1 MSCFRVIAA
10 LAFAGVVVLTAGSE
24 YAHGQVTGAIAGQ
37 VVDGRG
43 EPLPGANV
51 LVLGIN
57 RGVATR
63 TDGSFRITNV
73 PAETH
78 EVRVSFLGYESQTQ
92 TVTVPADERLRFVL
106 EPSPIRGEA
115 VTVYGTLTRGQAKAL
130 NDQRSAVNVR
140 TVVST
145 DKFNQYPD
153 QTAAETVNRLAG
165 VSITRDQGEGEFVQI
180 RSMSEQYNAQTIN
193 GQRMPAM
200 GSGAGRSVGLD
211 LIQSNLIERITVTK
225 VLTPDMDGDAL
236 GGAVD
241 FALRQ
246 AGPEPEVIL
255 QVGGGYNNQESE
267 LPRDIQGRGIQNGF
281 GLASQRF
288 LDGRLGVLAGGSYSN
303 TDRGSLF
310 NSRRYAAE
318 RGNERRRR
326 RTTDYDLNRERYG
339 LIGNLDYR
347 FDAANELDLTFNFNR
362 YRDNE
367 IRRQVRYD
375 LEEGEEQRR
384 TRNRVEDQQMSF
396 AKLRGTHQ
404 IGGGELA
411 YSGAWARAEEDLPD
425 RTYFRFVRENPQLLG
440 LTPAEQQNLNTQSTF
455 GGLAPL
461 NLARA
466 RYAPRFTAE
475 RSLTGTVD
483 LDIPLGVE
491 RSSTIKVGGKVERRD
506 RDFEEWSVIA
516 RPTDATPSATING
529 GDFPFPNVRLGDE
542 QIAELNLSRPLDSG
556 DPTASAATYEAQ
568 ETIAAGYAMNTT
580 SWNDQ
585 LETLIGLRV
594 EATQHDY
601 LHVASNREGEGSYVT
616 LLPSA
621 HLTYRFT
628 PNTLLRAAV
637 SRGLSRPNY
646 GNLVPFRSVDAGDQE
661 IQQGN
666 PDLEPATAQNLDLMF
681 EHYTSG
687 LGFFSAGLFAKFF
700 RDPVVT
706 QGTTELIDGEEF
718 LVFQPVNGGGADL
731 YGLELATTQSLA
743 PLGVRALR
751 WFGVDANYTYTY
763 SRADFDDDRDDFPLA
778 KSPEHVANVA
788 LTYDNSDLGLS
799 AVIAG
804 SYRSYLFEKFEGG
817 LPIWEASQF
826 HLDASISY
834 AFTERVTT
842 FVQLNNLTN
851 QPNEEIEFEPSKS
864 ISRLHE
870 DEYYSWWGTIGVQLG
885 L

>member
-1 MSCFRVIAA
+1 MFYLGVITV
-10 LAFAGVVVLTAGSE
+10 LAFAVVVAAGPRQ
-24 YAHGQVTGAIAGQ
+24 AHAQATGAIAGQ
-37 VVDGRG
+37 VVDEGG

-51 LVLGIN
+51 LIVGIN
-57 RGVATR
+57 RGVATGP
-63 TDGSFRITNV
+63 DGSFRIANV

-78 EVRVSFLGYESQTQ
+78 EVRVSFLGYESQSQ
-92 TVTVPADERLRFVL
+92 TVTVPTGERLRFVL
-106 EPSPIRGEA
+106 EPAPIQGEA

-130 NDQRSAVNVR
+130 NDQRNAVNVR

-145 DKFNQYPD
+145 DKFSQYPD
-153 QTAAETVNRLAG
+153 HNAAETVNRIAG
-165 VSITRDQGEGEFVQI
+165 VSVTRDQGEGEFVQI

-200 GSGAGRSVGLD
+200 GTGAGRSVGLD

-225 VLTPDMDGDAL
+225 ALTPDMDGDAL

-255 QVGGGYNNQESE
+255 QLGGGYNNQESE

-281 GLASQRF
+281 GLVSQRF
-288 LDGRLGVLAGGSYSN
+288 LDGQLGVLVGGSYSN

-310 NSRRYAAE
+310 NSRRYVAE
-318 RGNERRRR
+318 RGDERRRR

-347 FDAANELDLTFNFNR
+347 FDAANELDLTFNLNR
-362 YRDNE
+362 YRDDE
-367 IRRQVRYD
+367 IRRQARYD
-375 LEEGEEQRR
+375 LEDGEEQRR

-404 IGGGELA
+404 IGSAELV
-411 YSGAWARAEEDLPD
+411 YSGAWARAQEDLPD
-425 RTYFRFVRENPQLLG
+425 RTEFRFVRDNPQLLG
-440 LTPAEQQNLNTQSTF
+440 LTPAEQGALNTRSTF
-455 GGLAPL
+455 EGLPPL
-461 NLARA
+461 TIDRA
-466 RYAPRFTAE
+466 EYSPRYTAE

-483 LDIPLGVE
+483 LAIPLNTG
-491 RSSTIKVGGKVERRD
+491 RSATVKVGGKVERRD
-506 RDFEEWSVIA
+506 RDFEEWEVTG
-516 RPTDATPSATING
+516 RPTGTTPNVTVGG
-529 GDFPFPNVRLGDE
+529 GDFPFPDVRFGDT
-542 QIAELNLSRPLDSG
+542 QLADLNLSPALDSG
-556 DPTASAATYEAQ
+556 DPATSAATYEAQ
-568 ETIAAGYAMNTT
+568 ETIVAGYAMNTT
-580 SWNDQ
+580 TWNDH
-585 LETLIGLRV
+585 LETLVGLRV

-601 LHVASNREGEGSYVT
+601 LHVASGREGDGRYVT

-666 PDLEPATAQNLDLMF
+666 PDLEPAIAQNLDLMF

-718 LVFQPVNGGGADL
+718 VVFQPVNGGGADL

-763 SRADFDDDRDDFPLA
+763 SRADFGDERDDFPLV

-804 SYRSYLFEKFEGG
+804 AYRSYLFEKFEGG
-817 LPIWEASQF
+817 LPIWEGSQF

-834 AFTERVTT
+834 AFTERVAT
-842 FVQLNNLTN
+842 FLELNNLTN
-851 QPNEEIEFEPSKS
+851 QPNEEIEFEPSRS

-870 DEYYSWWGTIGVQLG
+870 DEFYSWWGTLGVRLE